1 MKFLLYITFLLMLLA
16 CQREKVSDVGVG
28 YNKTLLIPPTND
40 LPTPG
45 TSQNTSENSKSSSPL
60 VQSILDQTEATNAD
74 PAIIKKIDEDSGYST
89 DEGLFNKLFNSK
101 K

>member
-45 TSQNTSENSKSSSPL
+45 TSEK
-60 VQSILDQTEATNAD
+60 
-74 PAIIKKIDEDSGYST
+74 YY
-89 DEGLFNKLFNSK
+89 
-101 K
+101 